1 MLPGIG
7 TAMTAAELEDE
18 LKKDKPD
25 YVKVGLLAGS
35 EIIGLIPGLGT
46 AAKTAIR
53 KGANMM
59 RQTEEVISNIP
70 KVAQTNRDFQK
81 TVKGYKLF
89 TKGEDGKL
97 YPLFVDADTEVP
109 IGQYLKAAFPEYR
122 FKAKNGNFYV
132 PSRGTKGAKGTGD
145 MIEIPDQETRDM
157 LIEAG
162 FLKKGSKA
170 KSIRAVAA
178 RPGWHAGDNPTA
190 KHIGPEVKIDGKSY
204 KIRGDNQVWA
214 EVEMPADVDWQ
225 SIADSRAMM
234 KKDGTPNVKTAHI
247 TDELPFGGYY
257 RYKTNPN
264 MEGNWLISGD
274 MKVLRELDKDEVKQ
288 LNKAAGVE
296 DLPTLTE
303 LEQQLGI
310 GLASGGI
317 VGDNMYKGMDDYLMS
332 EMTTGMA
339 AGGVAEQMEM
349 NFGPT
354 PNPVKGV
361 DPVSGNEIPVGS
373 TAENVRDDIPANLSE
388 GEMVIAADVVNFY
401 GIKFFEDLRDNAKR
415 EYARMDEEGR
425 IGGQPMEEPMM
436 GNELGLDISDL
447 EVVESMDEP
456 VNAAEGVLAS
466 DEPFYSKRGG
476 FDMSKATVPVDG
488 GVGTPGDVSAG
499 IVEIRQYQNDEGHI
513 ISVTFIDGVAQSEI
527 PEGYY
532 PVAPVVGAD
541 TPAQTQ
547 EPSGGSDRDRDT
559 PMPEGIKYEEL
570 TIDELAK
577 LVEAQQDSVIGGGL
591 SRLMMG
597 SVPVLGVAVRMALWD
612 QNRRL
617 KNEIERRLADP
628 NLSDIERM
636 QLNNLRIIKGE
647 TTFFDR
653 LFGKDVPSMVATPAD
668 NEDFIKRVIQSPE
681 DFLPP
686 SMAGAEPYTPDVYD
700 PSDKTPDV
708 AGLDPQ
714 IMQKV
719 KEASAVAA
727 EKAFGK
733 PAYTNPALDPQAEN
747 RSDRDDSPTTVS
759 APSSYT
765 YTQPGGLYSEP
776 GRPTQ
781 TNDDED
787 DKPERQDLT
796 GLGYINKGALI
807 QKKKATKKKK

>member
-1 MLPGIG
+1 M
-7 TAMTAAELEDE
+7 ALED
-18 LKKDKPD
+18 
-25 YVKVGLLAGS
+25 
-35 EIIGLIPGLGT
+35 
-46 AAKTAIR
+46 
-53 KGANMM
+53 
-59 RQTEEVISNIP
+59 
-70 KVAQTNRDFQK
+70 
-81 TVKGYKLF
+81 
-89 TKGEDGKL
+89 
-97 YPLFVDADTEVP
+97 
-109 IGQYLKAAFPEYR
+109 
-122 FKAKNGNFYV
+122 
-132 PSRGTKGAKGTGD
+132 
-145 MIEIPDQETRDM
+145 
-157 LIEAG
+157 
-162 FLKKGSKA
+162 
-170 KSIRAVAA
+170 
-178 RPGWHAGDNPTA
+178 
-190 KHIGPEVKIDGKSY
+190 
-204 KIRGDNQVWA
+204 
-214 EVEMPADVDWQ
+214 
-225 SIADSRAMM
+225 
-234 KKDGTPNVKTAHI
+234 
-247 TDELPFGGYY
+247 
-257 RYKTNPN
+257 
-264 MEGNWLISGD
+264 
-274 MKVLRELDKDEVKQ
+274 
-288 LNKAAGVE
+288 
-296 DLPTLTE
+296 
-303 LEQQLGI
+303 
-310 GLASGGI
+310 
-317 VGDNMYKGMDDYLMS
+317 
-332 EMTTGMA
+332 
-339 AGGVAEQMEM
+339 QMEM

-488 GVGTPGDVSAG
+488 GVGAPGDVSAG
-499 IVEIRQYQNDEGHI
+499 IVEIRQYQNDEGHV

-532 PVAPVVGAD
+532 PVAPVVTAD

-547 EPSGGSDRDRDT
+547 EPSGSSDRDRDT

-591 SRLMMG
+591 SKLAIS
-597 SVPVLGVAVRMALWD
+597 SVPVLGVAIRMALWD

-668 NEDFIKRVIQSPE
+668 NEDFINRVIQSPE

-747 RSDRDDSPTTVS
+747 RSDRDDSPTTVT
-759 APSSYT
+759 APSSYS

-781 TNDDED
+781 SNDDEE

-796 GLGYINKGALI
+796 GLGFLNKGGLIDKPKVEEVVKGLEKASKSHAKQAAKLKTALG
-807 QKKKATKKKK
+807 AKKKKKKSK